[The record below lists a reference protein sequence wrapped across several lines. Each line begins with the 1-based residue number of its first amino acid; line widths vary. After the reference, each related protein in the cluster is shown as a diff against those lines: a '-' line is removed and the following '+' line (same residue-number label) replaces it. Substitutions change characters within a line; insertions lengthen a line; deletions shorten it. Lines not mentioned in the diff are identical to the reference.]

1 MSKPA
6 KGLRVG
12 NYRITPLGLVTLAVL
27 ILLIAAAIVFF
38 VWKPVDFSTLSIGR
52 APEPTPTEEPLE
64 TTAEPVAEV
73 TAEPTA
79 VPQARK
85 ATIRALG
92 EIAMQ
97 QNLLRSAV
105 KGNNFN
111 FKDMFSEIS
120 SQMADADY
128 TIADVEGTLG
138 DTTDYAGRNKK
149 MITPSSLIDVL
160 KKCGVDMLTIAN
172 DHALDGGAKELRA
185 TMKNLTAKGMAYVGG
200 ATSAKAR
207 KKAVVKTIN
216 GIKVGFIA
224 YTETLLNAPK
234 NRNSA
239 VYKYGINLIAA
250 SNASADIKAAKKA
263 GAKVIICCVS
273 WGKMMSRTPTANQK
287 KIAQYLAKAGVDV
300 IIGYNPHTVQPASWI
315 ETTNSKGTVRRTL
328 CLGATGNFLSDQRKK
343 YFDSGII
350 FQFTI
355 KETGP
360 NTGKYTI
367 TAPRYIPTYVWR
379 KKAANGKY
387 TYKVLPVGLWL
398 QSQPSGMAY
407 SDVTRMRQVWSEIQ
421 KTMGK
426 GVASISAE

>member
-64 TTAEPVAEV
+64 TVEPVVEY
-73 TAEPTA
+73 TPEPTA
-79 VPQARK
+79 VPEART

-111 FKDMFSEIS
+111 FGDMFSEIS
-120 SQMADADY
+120 SQMADADF

-138 DTTDYAGRNKK
+138 DTTDYSGKNNK
-149 MITPSSLIDVL
+149 MVTPSALIDVL
-160 KKCGVDMLTIAN
+160 KSCGVDMVTIAN
-172 DHALDGGAKELRA
+172 DHALDGGAKELLA
-185 TMKNLTAKGMAYVGG
+185 TMKNLTAKGMPYVGG
-200 ATSAKAR
+200 ATSAAAR
-207 KKAVVKTIN
+207 KKAVVKEIN
-216 GIKVGFIA
+216 GIPVGFIA
-224 YTETLLNAPK
+224 YTETLQNAPK
-234 NRNSA
+234 NKNSS

-250 SNASADIKAAKKA
+250 SNASADIKAAKST
-263 GAKVIICCVS
+263 GAKVIVCCVS

-328 CLGATGNFLSDQRKK
+328 CLGATGNFLSDQRKQ

-355 KETGP
+355 KETGS
-360 NTGKYTI
+360 NTNKFTI

-379 KKAANGKY
+379 KSAGSGKY
-387 TYKVLPVGLWL
+387 SYKVLPVGLWL
-398 QSQPSGMAY
+398 ESQPSGMAY
-407 SDVTRMRQVWSEIQ
+407 TDVTRMRQVWAEVQ
-421 KTMGK
+421 KTMGSK
-426 GVASISAE
+426 VASISAE